1 VHAKVFQNRN
11 DGASSRSEEVK
22 HCSHSDAATSVP
34 INTYILKV
42 ASRCNLNCTYC
53 YVYNMGDE
61 SYRSQPYR
69 MSPETVSALLSRVA
83 TYSSEH
89 DVHEVTFIF
98 HGGEPLLA
106 GKDFFRAFVSK
117 ATAMLGG
124 DPTPTYALQ
133 TNGTQVTT
141 EWLDLFHELGISFGI
156 SLDGLPSTNDSNRVT
171 HAGAGSYV
179 RVRRALDAALTDRRL
194 DSLFG
199 GVLTVINLAA
209 DPITLYY
216 HYREIGLRRCDFL
229 LPDGT
234 HDHPPAG
241 IPHDASAA
249 PYADWL
255 IAIFDEWFRNEDTSL
270 SIRIFEDIIKLLFG
284 PGFGSD
290 ALGGGPNGAL
300 VIETDGGI
308 ELIDVLK
315 ICGPGF
321 TKLGLNVARDA
332 IQDAC
337 SAELMQL
344 YQQGAARLCKTCQ
357 ACPVVA
363 VCGGGYLPHRYSSVS
378 GFANTSV
385 YCRDLM
391 KLITHIRSR
400 VLTTIPKEIQQKL
413 GMRPL
418 TYEEASRLLNGTRP
432 FT

>member
-1 VHAKVFQNRN
+1 
-11 DGASSRSEEVK
+11 VK
-22 HCSHSDAATSVP
+22 HHFIPGTSARVP
-34 INTYILKV
+34 INTYLLKV

-69 MSPETVSALLSRVA
+69 MSSETVSTLLSRVA
-83 TYSSEH
+83 IYCSEQGI
-89 DVHEVTFIF
+89 HEITFIF

-106 GKDFFRAFVSK
+106 GKDFFHAFVAK
-117 ATAMLGG
+117 ATAVLG
-124 DPTPTYALQ
+124 DEITPTYALQ

-141 EWLDLFHELGISFGI
+141 EWLDLFHKLDIHFGI
-156 SLDGLPSTNDSNRVT
+156 SLDGPPSTNDSNRVT
-171 HAGAGSYV
+171 HAGAGSYL
-179 RVRRALDAALTDRRL
+179 RVRQAIDAVLADRRL
-194 DSLFG
+194 DNLFG

-209 DPITLYY
+209 DPISIYH

-234 HDHPPAG
+234 HDHPPPG
-241 IPHDASAA
+241 LSCDGSAT

-255 IAIFDEWFRNEDTSL
+255 IAIFDEWFRNEDTAL

-284 PGFGSD
+284 PGFGND
-290 ALGGGPNGAL
+290 ALGGGPNGTL

-321 TKLGLNVARDA
+321 TKLGLNIERNA
-332 IQDAC
+332 IRDAC

-344 YQQGAARLCKTCQ
+344 YQQGASGLCERCQ

-363 VCGGGYLPHRYSSVS
+363 VCGGGYLPHRYSSIS
-378 GFANTSV
+378 DFANPSV

-391 KLITHIRSR
+391 KLITHIRGR
-400 VLTTIPKEIQQKL
+400 VLATIPNEIQQKL
-413 GMRPL
+413 KMRPL
-418 TYEEASRLLNGTRP
+418 SYEDALTLLNRTCRLSLR
-432 FT
+432 